1 MNGYVW
7 YMELKWKNKYKCSI
21 NKGSTKLDGWQLP
34 IFQNSSI
41 NSSSSCIKINSKLI
55 KK

>member
-7 YMELKWKNKYKCSI
+7 YMELKWKNKYKCSV
-21 NKGSTKLDGWQLP
+21 NKGSTNLDGWQLP

-55 KK
+55 KI

>member
-7 YMELKWKNKYKCSI
+7 YMKLKWKNKYKCSI
-21 NKGSTKLDGWQLP
+21 NKGSTNLDGWQLP

-55 KK
+55 KI